1 MNVAPAAS
9 GMALQVIAQQDAR
22 AGRSAG
28 VNASQTDALALVE
41 TAASTSLASSGTL
54 GTMVNTFA

>member
-1 MNVAPAAS
+1 MNVAPVAS
-9 GMALQVIAQQDAR
+9 SMALQVISQQNAQ

-28 VNASQTDALALVE
+28 INSSQTDALALVE
-41 TAASTSLASSGTL
+41 TAASTSLAGDDTL

>member
-1 MNVAPAAS
+1 MNVTSAAS
-9 GMALQVIAQQDAR
+9 GMALQVIAQQNAQSR
-22 AGRSAG
+22 LGAG

-41 TAASTSLASSGTL
+41 TAAATSGAAGGTL